1 MLLFCFNF
9 TMSQIHYVD
18 TREEKKS
25 KFKIQDKREKGSHL
39 ATVHSMHSNSS
50 LGKIEPWDLKRI

>member
-1 MLLFCFNF
+1 
-9 TMSQIHYVD
+9 MSQIHYVD